1 MQIIRSAIS
10 LFLLF
15 VYSISF
21 AHDLIPHC
29 HFSEAT
35 EKIAAEHGEQHHHLE
50 NHKHAKIEDLD
61 DDDILHENHLDD
73 SLFDF
78 VVCLLSELEHPASDA
93 AHQHYIPVNTNDNS
107 KNELTKIKLVAVLT
121 VVFNLSAVTESPLP
135 FGNNT
140 TLVLQVPDIVSSPHR
155 GPPFLS
161 C

>member
-1 MQIIRSAIS
+1 MITRSIISF
-10 LFLLF
+10 FLLL

-29 HFSEAT
+29 HFSET
-35 EKIAAEHGEQHHHLE
+35 SEQISTEHGEQHHHLE
-50 NHKHAKIEDLD
+50 NHKHAKTEDLD

-78 VVCLLSELEHPASDA
+78 VVCLLSEMEHPVGGGH
-93 AHQHYIPVNTNDNS
+93 HQQYIPASTNDNF
-107 KNELTKIKLVAVLT
+107 KNELSKIRLVAVLA
-121 VVFNLSAVTESPLP
+121 VVFNLSTITESLLP

-140 TLVLQVPDIVSSPHR
+140 TLILQVPDIVSSPHR